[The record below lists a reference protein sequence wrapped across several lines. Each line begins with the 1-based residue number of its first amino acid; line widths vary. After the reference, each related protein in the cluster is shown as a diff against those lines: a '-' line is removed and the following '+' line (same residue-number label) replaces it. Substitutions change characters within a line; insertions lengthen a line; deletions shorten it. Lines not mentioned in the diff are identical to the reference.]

1 MYLQQKKYEI
11 KTEWGLSGIKALSSV
26 TDLFI
31 IVDVLSFSTSVDIAL
46 SRGAKV
52 IPYRYKDN
60 SAAEF
65 AEKNNAILAAEKRD
79 KSAYSLSP
87 SSLKNIP
94 ANTKLVLPSPN
105 GATLSLSCGDIP
117 VIAGCL
123 RNAKAA
129 ADYAMKHFQRIS
141 VIPAGEKWEDGSIRF
156 AIEDLIGAGAIIS
169 YLQGNFSPESK
180 IALSV
185 YQSAKNNLADE
196 IKNCISGR
204 ELIEKGF
211 TEDVELACEINE
223 SNCVPLL
230 KDNSYS
236 NILEK

>member
-1 MYLQQKKYEI
+1 M
-11 KTEWGLSGIKALSSV
+11 
-26 TDLFI
+26 
-31 IVDVLSFSTSVDIAL
+31 
-46 SRGAKV
+46 
-52 IPYRYKDN
+52 
-60 SAAEF
+60 
-65 AEKNNAILAAEKRD
+65 
-79 KSAYSLSP
+79 
-87 SSLKNIP
+87 
-94 ANTKLVLPSPN
+94 PN

-129 ADYAMKHFQRIS
+129 ADFAMKNFQRIS

-185 YQSAKNNLADE
+185 YESAKNNLVDE

-211 TEDVELACEINE
+211 TEDVELACEINV

-236 NILEK
+236 NILGK